1 MNDSSHRMLSAARS
15 VGVFGGTFDPVHN
28 GHLLLAECAVEELG
42 LDVCLFMPAFI
53 PPHKRVGRAISS
65 PEHRLNMLRAA
76 TAGNLRFCVSEYEIE
91 RADVSYT
98 AHTLAWLRA
107 EFPAAAFTLLLGADS
122 ARDFHLWHRPEAI
135 VAAAEIAAW
144 ARRDVE
150 LPAEVYPGTSC
161 RRIGAPVIEI
171 SSTDIR
177 ERVAA
182 GRSVRYRTPD
192 AVIDYINKNG
202 LYR

>member
-1 MNDSSHRMLSAARS
+1 MSDATHRMLSAARA
-15 VGVFGGTFDPVHN
+15 VGIFGGTFDPVHN
-28 GHLLLAECAVEELG
+28 GHLLLAECAVEDLE

-53 PPHKRVGRAISS
+53 PPHKRAGREITP
-65 PEHRLNMLRAA
+65 PEHRLRMLQAA
-76 TAGNLRFCVSEYEIE
+76 ASGNPRFCVSEYEID

-98 AHTLAWLRA
+98 AHTLEWLRA
-107 EFPAAAFTLLLGADS
+107 EYPVSAFTLLLGADS
-122 ARDFHLWHRPEAI
+122 ARDFHLWYRPEAI
-135 VAAAEIAAW
+135 VASASIAVW

-150 LPAEVYPGTSC
+150 LPADVLPGTTY
-161 RRIGAPVIEI
+161 RRISAPVIEI

-182 GRSVRYRTPD
+182 GRSVRYRAPD
-192 AVIDYINKNG
+192 DVIDYINKHG